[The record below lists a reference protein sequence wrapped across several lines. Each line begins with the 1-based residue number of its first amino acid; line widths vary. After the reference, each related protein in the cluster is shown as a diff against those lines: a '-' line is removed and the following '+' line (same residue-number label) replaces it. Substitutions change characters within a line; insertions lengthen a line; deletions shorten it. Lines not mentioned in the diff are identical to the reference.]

1 MCKNKDGCSYKNC
14 WFRHETFSEQNEEQH
29 EVTEKILNMME
40 KITHRIV
47 NLENLLN
54 KQSSIMCLKRQML
67 KQNER
72 NIAKLCKK
80 QKRNHKD
87 KQ

>member
-1 MCKNKDGCSYKNC
+1 MDHNKREHKDKVQMCKNKDGCSYKNC
-14 WFRHETFSEQNEEQH
+14 WFGHETFSEQNEEQH

-54 KQSSIMCLKRQML
+54 K
-67 KQNER
+67 
-72 NIAKLCKK
+72 
-80 QKRNHKD
+80 
-87 KQ
+87 